1 MAFELASI
9 AYLALVNTFYI
20 LLFIGAS
27 IQIWKHSLLTRRE
40 QLWRVLGSSF
50 SPSISV
56 LAPAFN
62 EEATVT
68 ESVRALLSLAYP
80 NLQVIVVNDGSKDG
94 TLAKLQSEFE
104 LVPVEPAY
112 WEQIQTRP
120 VRGLYQ
126 SLSHSNLL
134 VIDKE
139 NGGKA
144 DALNTGL
151 NLATGEL
158 VCAID
163 ADTLIQPDALQR
175 LVRPFMT
182 NDNVVAA
189 GGTIRVVNGC
199 TVHNGRVQKV
209 RVPSNMLAGFQVIE
223 YLRAFLF
230 GRLGWNMLGG
240 NLIISGAFGLFRRDS
255 VIWIGGYS
263 DDSVGEDM
271 ELIAAL
277 RRSAYHSGRPGRVE
291 FIPDPVAWTEV
302 PVNLRI
308 LGNQRDR
315 WHRGLSDVLWRY
327 RGLMLNPRYGS
338 LGMFAYPYFLLVELA
353 APVIEAAGLVVAI
366 VGIALGLLDV
376 EIALLFLV
384 AAYVYGLAV
393 SLFAI
398 LLDEIAYQ
406 RYETAQDRFRLV
418 LWAILENFGYRQ
430 LTVYWRLR
438 GLFRYLR
445 RSKVGWGAME
455 RKGFSAQSK

>member
-1 MAFELASI
+1 VAS
-9 AYLALVNTFYI
+9 ARFKLHAVDQRAGTPY
-20 LLFIGAS
+20 
-27 IQIWKHSLLTRRE
+27 
-40 QLWRVLGSSF
+40 
-50 SPSISV
+50 
-56 LAPAFN
+56 N

-80 NLQVIVVNDGSKDG
+80 NLQVIVINDGSRDR
-94 TLAKLQSEFE
+94 TLEILQSEFE
-104 LVPVEPAY
+104 LEPVQPAF
-112 WEQIQTRP
+112 WEQIRTMP

-126 SLSHSNLL
+126 SLSHSGLL
-134 VIDKE
+134 VVDKE

-151 NLATGEL
+151 NMATGEL
-158 VCAID
+158 VCSID

-199 TVHNGRVQKV
+199 TVRNGRVQKV
-209 RVPSNMLAGFQVIE
+209 RVPSNFLAGFQIIE

-240 NLIISGAFGLFRRDS
+240 NLIISGAFGLFRKDS
-255 VIWIGGYS
+255 VVRVGGYS
-263 DDSVGEDM
+263 DDTVGEDM

-277 RRSAYHSGRPGRVE
+277 RRSAYHSGNPGRVE

-302 PVNLRI
+302 PVDLKI

-315 WHRGLSDVLWRY
+315 WHRGLTDVLWRY
-327 RGLMLNPRYGS
+327 RGLILNPRYGS
-338 LGMFAYPYFLLVELA
+338 LGLIAYPYFLFVELA
-353 APVIEAAGLVVAI
+353 APVIEAIGLIVAI
-366 VGIALGLLDV
+366 VGVAFGLLDV
-376 EIALLFLV
+376 EIALLFLL
-384 AAYVYGLAV
+384 AAYGYGLAV

-406 RYETAQDRFRLV
+406 RYATAHDRFKLV
-418 LWAILENFGYRQ
+418 MWAVLENFGYRQ

-438 GLFRYLR
+438 GLVKYMLG
-445 RSKVGWGAME
+445 SKTEWGTME
-455 RKGFSAQSK
+455 RKGFSTPTE